1 MRQCPAERIRR
12 ACHVTRFGHPR
23 GVPSPRRLPP
33 VSALALLAA
42 FAAVAPAAEPPRLA
56 VVIVIDQFRGD
67 YLARFGPHFGE
78 GGFRRLLAN
87 GVNFT
92 NCHYRH
98 AITLTAPGHATV
110 LTGTTPDAHGV
121 TANDWLDRGT
131 WETRNCVEDPASPLV
146 GISPAELGPVAAA
159 APAKTGRSPR
169 PLLAATVSDELKRLR
184 GPKSRVFAVSNK
196 DRSAILL
203 GGQQAEGAYWDEN
216 GRFVT
221 SRHYRADLPGWVRAF
236 NAEGRVAARFGA
248 TWDRLLDRGVYDRV
262 QGPDDEAGEADTA
275 GLGRT
280 FPRKITGGLAKPGPA
295 FFTAFDNS
303 PFSAEVLAE
312 FAARAVTEEKLGRG
326 EATDLL
332 GVSFSQVDTAGHNFG
347 PDSHEVMDSVLRL
360 DRTLA
365 GLLDHIDREVGL
377 ARCVVVVTADHGIMP
392 LPERVQR
399 TQPGVPAGRV
409 KPAEMD
415 AAAVKALE
423 ARFGAVPKGEAWF
436 TRDNAGIHL
445 RPSALAVRG
454 ATAAEAAKV
463 VREAWAA
470 LPYIAAVHTREEL
483 LATRRDDDGI
493 LGALRRSYRPEG
505 DRDVV
510 YAFKRNFVAKSGA
523 GVSHGSP
530 HDYETHVPLLFSGV
544 GVPRGERSEPV
555 SVEDLAPTLSGLL
568 GVPAPANATGRR
580 LF

>member
-1 MRQCPAERIRR
+1 M
-12 ACHVTRFGHPR
+12 T
-23 GVPSPRRLPP
+23 SPRRLLS
-33 VSALALLAA
+33 VSALSLLAA
-42 FAAVAPAAEPPRLA
+42 LAVTARAAEPPRLA

-67 YLARFGPHFGE
+67 YLARFGAHFGE

-87 GVNFT
+87 GVHFT

-110 LTGTTPDAHGV
+110 LTGTTPDVHGI

-131 WETRNCVEDPASPLV
+131 WEMRNCVEDPASPLV

-169 PLLAATVSDELKRLR
+169 PLLAETVSDELKRLR
-184 GPKSRVFAVSNK
+184 GAKSRVFAVSNK
-196 DRSAILL
+196 DRSAMLL
-203 GGQQAEGAYWDEN
+203 GGQRADGAYWDEN

-221 SRHYRADLPGWVRAF
+221 ARHYRADLPAWVRAF
-236 NAEGRVAARFGA
+236 NDEGRVTARFGA
-248 TWDRLLDRGVYDRV
+248 TWDRLLEREIYDRV
-262 QGPDDEAGEADTA
+262 QGPDDETGEADTA

-280 FPRKITGGLAKPGPA
+280 FPRKINGGLTKPGPA

-312 FAARAVTEEKLGRG
+312 FAMRAVTEEKLGRG
-326 EATDLL
+326 ESTDLL
-332 GVSFSQVDTAGHNFG
+332 GVSFSQVDTAGHNYG

-365 GLLDHIDREVGL
+365 RLLDHLDREVGL
-377 ARCVVVVTADHGIMP
+377 ARCVIALTADHGIMP

-399 TQPGVPAGRV
+399 TKPGTPAGRV

-445 RPSALAVRG
+445 RPAALAARG
-454 ATAAEAAKV
+454 TTAAEAAKV
-463 VREAWAA
+463 VRDAWAK
-470 LPYIAAVHTREEL
+470 LPYVAAVLTREEL
-483 LATRRDDDGI
+483 LATRRDADGI

-510 YAFKRNFVAKSGA
+510 YAFQPNFVAKAGA

-530 HDYETHVPLLFSGV
+530 HEYETHVPLLFSGA
-544 GVPRGERSEPV
+544 GVPRGEKNEAV
-555 SVEDLAPTLSGLL
+555 SVEDLAPTLAALI